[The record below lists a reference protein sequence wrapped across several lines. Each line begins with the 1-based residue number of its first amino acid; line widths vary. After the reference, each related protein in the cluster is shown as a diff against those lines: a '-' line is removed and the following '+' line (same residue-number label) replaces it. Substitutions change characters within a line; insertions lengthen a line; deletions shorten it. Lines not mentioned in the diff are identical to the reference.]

1 MGVSNK
7 QENYQVSQC
16 ADTDP
21 HYIFY
26 LYSNL
31 SRSSKVKA
39 SSDEER
45 ICHCDMEFPNEAAKA
60 RHMVRFHNKF
70 KCPECPL
77 TFASSSSLRYHMQH
91 SKRKHDPDYGKTQCS
106 ICGVHF
112 KSYKFLR
119 EHRTAVHKIG
129 DKKSCPYC
137 GEKIHD
143 VRKHIRLAH
152 NVVKE
157 CEICGKKV
165 KDLETHF
172 KTIHGGDENR
182 KFRCA
187 TCNKGF
193 VLKEKLIAHQ
203 LVHSDERPYKC
214 KFGCGFGAKTLG
226 NCKKH
231 EESKH
236 NQKRLYV
243 NGKPLRKISNI
254 NNNGCKRQPRNDHT
268 TVYKS
273 RFRDVKDEIL
283 SEVIV
288 KSEEVLDVIVE
299 VCPMGQTYPTVGIFS
314 PCPQTKEEDPTV
326 KFETMASVDQIAL
339 NHPNNISDASAGVE
353 PNLDMEVD
361 DDDVDD
367 YEPVSQL

>member
-1 MGVSNK
+1 MPI
-7 QENYQVSQC
+7 
-16 ADTDP
+16 D
-21 HYIFY
+21 YIFFF
-26 LYSNL
+26 

-45 ICHCDMEFPNEAAKA
+45 ICHCDMEFPDEAAKT

-77 TFASSSSLRYHMQH
+77 TFASSTSLRYHMQH

-106 ICGVHF
+106 ICGAHF

-119 EHRTAVHKIG
+119 DHRTAVHKIG

-165 KDLETHF
+165 KNLETHF

-193 VLKEKLIAHQ
+193 VLREKLIAHQ
-203 LVHSDERPYKC
+203 LVHSDERPFKC

-243 NGKPLRKISNI
+243 NGKPLRKISNT
-254 NNNGCKRQPRNDHT
+254 NNNGPKRQARSNHT

-273 RFRDVKDEIL
+273 RFREVKDEIL
-283 SEVIV
+283 SEVVV

-299 VCPMGQTYPTVGIFS
+299 VCPMGQTCPTVGIIS
-314 PCPQTKEEDPTV
+314 SCPQSKELDPTV
-326 KFETMASVDQIAL
+326 KIETMASGDQIVL
-339 NHPNNISDASAGVE
+339 IKPSNIPDASAGVIE
-353 PNLDMEVD
+353 PTLDMEVD
-361 DDDVDD
+361 DVED